1 MLPTAPGR
9 RLSTG
14 LRVGT
19 TASKAPNLV
28 RYVVMYIGPVR
39 TVRGDKKVEAN
50 CSYSAASTFLS
61 PQTVYYCADVLLT
74 LRVLRESLQ
83 NGLGVGP
90 NAAPELE

>member
-1 MLPTAPGR
+1 MPIVP
-9 RLSTG
+9 
-14 LRVGT
+14 VGT

-50 CSYSAASTFLS
+50 CSYSAASPFLS
-61 PQTVYYCADVLLT
+61 PQTVYHRADVLL
-74 LRVLRESLQ
+74 LRVLHESLQ

-90 NAAPELE
+90 HAAPELE